1 MKKIIILFL
10 LVIYLFIYSFA
21 SENILK
27 NGDFELDGNK
37 DNIPDN
43 WIYSKYDGISLVKEN
58 DNKHIYII
66 NKNNEY
72 KEINQ
77 TILIEPGS
85 IKSLLVKAKIKIKD
99 IVPGPQEWEWA
110 RVMVL
115 FYDTKGVQIGGW
127 PELGRWKGT
136 FDWSDKM
143 NIINVPP
150 EANSII
156 IQIQLSNCTGEM
168 WVDDLQVLPDV
179 EFDIPRDDYDLL
191 MNGDMEFGS
200 SKPLYWGGWIN
211 GDASFESPGYNSP
224 ACFKIT
230 NTSFV
235 FSMLIQEIP
244 VDTSIISSINVS
256 GWYKIKDVEQGLNPW
271 EKARI
276 SIEFHNETE
285 RFGDWPPVV
294 GEATGTIN
302 EWTYMEREYLVPK
315 ETKSI
320 QIFAGLLN
328 AKGTMWLDKIKVTAK
343 DAKGKPIKVSEF
355 KPEDRSHWFEFTPVQ
370 DNYNKK
376 AIIDFTD
383 ELDKPAGKHGF
394 IKISQKDKSLIF
406 EDGTPAGFWGINL
419 VGGDVFLN
427 HDETDKMV
435 KRLAKL
441 GVNIVRLHHM
451 DAPWAEPNIFGN
463 SKETTRK
470 FSEESLDRLDYL
482 IYKLK
487 EAGIYIFMDLL
498 VHRKPAQNDGIENW
512 QKIPNGMKEVIFIDE
527 KLQKLT
533 EEYITNLLTHQNK
546 YTGLKYTDE
555 PAIVFMEIINESS
568 LFYWDRNKD
577 IPETYTE
584 KLNLL
589 FNKYLKEKYG
599 SMDKLKKEWA
609 KWGDSNLQENEDF
622 NNNSIKRESFQI
634 NWDDWRS
641 FGTSISTGR
650 GADTKRFYFYY
661 QDLFYSKMTALIK
674 SSGAKALI
682 TGSNHWEK
690 WDADIYSNSKFDF
703 IDRHSYWDHP
713 SGGWTMQENISF
725 TNTPLLKMKTN
736 CISEL
741 AHSRINNKP
750 FTVSEWNFLL
760 PNEYRTGAPI
770 IMAAYAKLQ
779 GWDALLQFNFGTYEW
794 KNLLTHFCDFS
805 RSPDILS
812 QWAPAL
818 KIFHNNYVST
828 SKQKLVEYVSE
839 KNIFE
844 TKNLSY
850 KLVNDDYNS
859 PLMIKIAK
867 TFDKSEESKNY
878 NPVLKKGAALSITQ
892 ELYWNLKKGIFQ
904 IDNLKIQG
912 VLGFVKGQSFKFKNL
927 RVLSDNKYAS
937 IFLYSIDDN
946 PIFNSKKLILNVA
959 ARIDNKN
966 SKYSPNHTSVI
977 YGGAAPIIIEP
988 VYGTYTININNFN
1001 SVKIYVLDYNNYVKE
1016 EYKNFTIISK
1026 NTIKIKTDN
1035 NSKYFNYYIEVQR

>member
-1 MKKIIILFL
+1 MKKISILFF
-10 LVIYLFIYSFA
+10 LVFILSFNLSA
-21 SENILK
+21 AENILK
-27 NGDFELDGNK
+27 NGDFELDTNNDNVPDFWNYSKIEGITLEKENGNK
-37 DNIPDN
+37 FIH
-43 WIYSKYDGISLVKEN
+43 L
-58 DNKHIYII
+58 I

-85 IKSLLVKAKIKIKD
+85 IKSVLVKGRIKIKN
-99 IVPGPQEWEWA
+99 IVPGQQEWEWA

-115 FYDTKGVQIGGW
+115 FYDAKGVQVGGW
-127 PELGRWKGT
+127 PELGRWKGS
-136 FDWSDKM
+136 FDWSEKM
-143 NIINVPP
+143 NVINVPSD
-150 EANSII
+150 ARSIM

-168 WVDDLQVLPDV
+168 WADDLQILPDV
-179 EFDIPRDDYDLL
+179 EFNIPRDEDDLL

-211 GDASFESPGYNSP
+211 GDASFESPGYKSST
-224 ACFKIT
+224 CFKIT
-230 NTSFV
+230 NTSPV

-244 VDTSIISSINVS
+244 IDTSKVSSINVS
-256 GWYKIKDVEQGLNPW
+256 GWYKIKDVEQGVNPW

-276 SIEFHNETE
+276 SIEFHNETG

-294 GEATGTIN
+294 GEAAGTID
-302 EWTYMEREYLVPK
+302 EWTYMEREYFVPK
-315 ETKSI
+315 ETRSI

-343 DAKGKPIKVSEF
+343 DASGKPVKTSEF
-355 KPEDRSHWFEFTPVQ
+355 KSEDRSDWYEFLPEQ
-370 DNYNKK
+370 DTYDKK
-376 AIIDFTD
+376 AVIDWTD

-394 IKISQKDKSLIF
+394 IKISEKDKSLSF
-406 EDGTPAGFWGINL
+406 EDGTPARFWGTNL
-419 VGGDVFLN
+419 VGGDVFLT

-441 GVNIVRLHHM
+441 GANIVRLHHM

-463 SKETTRK
+463 SKETTRML
-470 FSEESLDRLDYL
+470 SEESLDKLDYL

-487 EAGIYIFMDLL
+487 EAGIYVFMDMV
-498 VHRKPAQNDGIENW
+498 VHRKILPGDGIENPGE
-512 QKIPNGMKEVIFIDE
+512 IPNGMKEIIFIDE
-527 KLQKLT
+527 KLQDLT
-533 EEYITNLLTHQNK
+533 KEYVKNLLEHQNK
-546 YTGLKYTDE
+546 YTGFRYVDE
-555 PAIVFMEIINESS
+555 PSIVFMEIINESS

-577 IPETYTE
+577 IPEKYTI
-584 KLNLL
+584 KLNRL
-589 FNKYLKEKYG
+589 FNQYLKEKYG
-599 SMDKLKKEWA
+599 TMDKLKKEWSRY
-609 KWGDSNLQENEDF
+609 GDSNLQENENF
-622 NNNSIKRESFQI
+622 NDNSVKRESFQI
-634 NWDDWRS
+634 NWEDWS
-641 FGTSISTGR
+641 GFATALSTGR

-661 QDLFYSKMTALIK
+661 QDKFYTKMYDYMK
-674 SSGAKALI
+674 SIGVKALI

-690 WDADIYSNSKFDF
+690 WDADVYSNSKFDF

-713 SGGWTMQENISF
+713 SGGWSMQENISF
-725 TNTPLLKMKTN
+725 TNTPMLKMKTN
-736 CISEL
+736 CIAEL
-741 AHSRINNKP
+741 AHSRINDKP

-770 IMAAYAKLQ
+770 IMAAYGKMQ
-779 GWDALLQFNFGTYEW
+779 DWNGLLQFSFGTYEW
-794 KNLLTHFCDFS
+794 KNLLTQFCDFS

-818 KIFHNNYVST
+818 KIFHNNYVTT

-839 KNIFE
+839 KDMFE

-850 KLVNDDYNS
+850 KLVNGDYNS

-867 TFDKSEESKNY
+867 TFNKSEESKDF

-912 VLGFVKGQSFKFKNL
+912 VLGFVKGENFKFKNF

-937 IFLYSIDDN
+937 VFLYSLDDK
-946 PIFNSKKLILNVA
+946 PISNSDKLILNVA

-977 YGGAAPIIIEP
+977 YGGSSPIMIEP
-988 VYGTYTININNFN
+988 VYGTYTINVNNFK
-1001 SVKIYVLDYNNYVKE
+1001 SIKVYLLDYNNYVKE
-1016 EYKNFTIISK
+1016 VYNNVTIVSK

-1035 NSKYFNYYIEVQR
+1035 NSKAFNYYVEIER